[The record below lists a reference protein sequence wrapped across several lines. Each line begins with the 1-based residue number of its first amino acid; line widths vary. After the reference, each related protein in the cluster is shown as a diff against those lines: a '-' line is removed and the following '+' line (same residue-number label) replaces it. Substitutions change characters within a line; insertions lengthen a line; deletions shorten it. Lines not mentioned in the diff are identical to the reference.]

1 MQFIKE
7 LWSEKKLVWELAKN
21 DCKARFSS
29 SALGAVWTFL
39 QPLINIL
46 VIWYVFEIG
55 FKNPPVDD
63 VPFIVWYLPAFL
75 SWNFFSEG
83 LSTST
88 TSLLEYS
95 YLVKKVNFKVSII
108 PVIKIVSAALIHFGF
123 ILFIM
128 IVNFLYGIK
137 MNVYYLQAVYY
148 FFSMFV
154 LMLGL
159 GWLFASISVF
169 LSDFSNIIS
178 IIIQT
183 GFWAT
188 PIFWDPRN
196 MEPVVQKILKF
207 NPMYYITQGYRD
219 SFVFGV
225 GVWERPKITLYFW
238 IVTIVIFVAGTYMY
252 KKLRPQFDDV
262 L

>member
-1 MQFIKE
+1 MNFLIEIYKE
-7 LWSEKKLVWELAKN
+7 RKLLWELAKN

-29 SALGAVWTFL
+29 SALGSIWTFL
-39 QPLINIL
+39 QPLVNIL
-46 VIWYVFEIG
+46 VIWFVFQVG
-55 FKNPPVDD
+55 FKSAPVED

-83 LSTST
+83 LSQAT

-108 PVIKIVSAALIHFGF
+108 PIIKILSASLIHFGF
-123 ILFIM
+123 IIFIV
-128 IVNFLYGIK
+128 IVNLLYRR
-137 MNVYYLQAVYY
+137 NVSPYY
-148 FFSMFV
+148 FQVLYYFICTFV
-154 LMLGL
+154 LMMGL
-159 GWLFASISVF
+159 GWLFSSISIF
-169 LSDFSNIIS
+169 LSDFTNIIN

-188 PIFWDPRN
+188 PIFWDPGN
-196 MEPVVQKILKF
+196 MSPVVQQVLKL
-207 NPMYYITQGYRD
+207 NPMYYICQGYRD
-219 SFVFGV
+219 SFIYNI
-225 GVWERPKITLYFW
+225 GVWERPQITLYFW
-238 IVTIVIFVAGTYMY
+238 IVTIIIFYAGVRLY

>member
-1 MQFIKE
+1 MNFLTEIYKE
-7 LWSEKKLVWELAKN
+7 RKLLWELAKN

-29 SALGAVWTFL
+29 SALGSIWTFL
-39 QPLINIL
+39 QPLVNIL
-46 VIWYVFEIG
+46 VIWFVFQVG
-55 FKNPPVDD
+55 FRTAPVED

-83 LSTST
+83 LSQAT

-108 PVIKIVSAALIHFGF
+108 PIIKILSASFIHFGF
-123 ILFIM
+123 IIFIIVVNLLYHRNISLFYFQVI
-128 IVNFLYGIK
+128 
-137 MNVYYLQAVYY
+137 YY
-148 FFSMFV
+148 FICTFV
-154 LMLGL
+154 LMMGL
-159 GWLFASISVF
+159 GWLFSSISIF
-169 LSDFSNIIS
+169 LSDFTNIIN

-188 PIFWDPRN
+188 PIFWDPSN
-196 MEPVVQKILKF
+196 MSPVVQQVLKL
-207 NPMYYITQGYRD
+207 NPMYYICQGYRD
-219 SFVFGV
+219 SFIYNI
-225 GVWERPKITLYFW
+225 GVWERPQITLYFW
-238 IVTIVIFVAGTYMY
+238 IVTIIIFYAGVRLY

>member
-1 MQFIKE
+1 MRFIKE
-7 LWSEKKLVWELAKN
+7 VFQERKLICELAKN

-29 SALGAVWTFL
+29 SALGVVWTFL

-46 VIWYVFEIG
+46 VIWFVFEIG
-55 FKNPPVDD
+55 FKSAPVEGC
-63 VPFIVWYLPAFL
+63 PFIIWYLPAFL

-83 LSTST
+83 LSQST

-108 PVIKIVSAALIHFGF
+108 PIIKILSAAFIHFGF
-123 ILFIM
+123 VLFI
-128 IVNFLYGIK
+128 ILVNFIYGRRGS
-137 MNVYYLQAVYY
+137 VYY
-148 FFSMFV
+148 FQFIYYFICLFV
-154 LMLGL
+154 MMAGL
-159 GWLFASISVF
+159 GWLSASISTF

-188 PIFWDPRN
+188 PIFWDPSS
-196 MEPVVQKILKF
+196 MAPIVQKILKL
-207 NPMYYITQGYRD
+207 NPMYYICQGYRD
-219 SFVFGV
+219 SFVYNI
-225 GVWERPKITLYFW
+225 GVWQRPKITLYFW
-238 IVTIVIFVAGTYMY
+238 IFTIIVLVLGVRMY
-252 KKLRPQFDDV
+252 KKLSPQFDDV

>member
-7 LWSEKKLVWELAKN
+7 LYQERRLLWELAKN

-29 SALGAVWTFL
+29 SALGSIWTFL

-46 VIWYVFEIG
+46 VIWYVFQVG
-55 FKNPPVDD
+55 FKTAPVEN

-83 LSTST
+83 LSQAT
-88 TSLLEYS
+88 TSLVEYS

-108 PVIKIVSAALIHFGF
+108 PIIKIMSAAFIHFGF
-123 ILFIM
+123 ILFI
-128 IVNFLYGIK
+128 IVVNLLYHRE
-137 MNVYYLQAVYY
+137 VSWYY
-148 FFSMFV
+148 FQAIYYFLCAFA
-154 LMLGL
+154 LMAGL
-159 GWLFASISVF
+159 GWLFSSISAF
-169 LSDFSNIIS
+169 LSDFTNIIS

-188 PIFWDPRN
+188 PIFWDPSS
-196 MEPVVQKILKF
+196 MAPIVQQVLKF
-207 NPMYYITQGYRD
+207 NPMYYICQGYRD
-219 SFVFGV
+219 SFIYNI

-238 IVTIVIFVAGTYMY
+238 VVTIFILIIGTKLY
-252 KKLRPQFDDV
+252 KRLSPQFDDV

>member
-1 MQFIKE
+1 MNFLIEIYKE
-7 LWSEKKLVWELAKN
+7 RKLLWELAKN

-29 SALGAVWTFL
+29 SALGSIWTFL

-46 VIWYVFEIG
+46 VIWYVFQVG
-55 FKNPPVDD
+55 FKSAPVVD

-83 LSTST
+83 LSQAT

-108 PVIKIVSAALIHFGF
+108 PIIKILSASLIHFGF
-123 ILFIM
+123 IIFIL
-128 IVNFLYGIK
+128 IVNLLYQR
-137 MNVYYLQAVYY
+137 NVSPYYFQVVYY
-148 FFSMFV
+148 FICMFV
-154 LMLGL
+154 LMMGL
-159 GWLFASISVF
+159 GWLFSSISIF
-169 LSDFSNIIS
+169 LSDFTNIIN

-188 PIFWDPRN
+188 PIFWDPSN
-196 MEPVVQKILKF
+196 MSPVVQQVLKL
-207 NPMYYITQGYRD
+207 NPMYYICQGYRD
-219 SFVFGV
+219 SFIYNI
-225 GVWERPKITLYFW
+225 GVWERPRITLYFW
-238 IVTIVIFVAGTYMY
+238 GVTIIIFYAGTRLY